1 MMDMSLNETNTDR
14 LLENDFM
21 FMENLIFFFKYYIE

>member
-21 FMENLIFFFKYYIE
+21 FMENLNFLFKNII